1 MTRHSAWLTM
11 LEILLSGF
19 SCGPGRVRVEATVAN
34 VLIRNLTIEKICRR
48 RSEGGDPNR
57 RSRRMG
63 LNSGRYRQ
71 SGTRLR
77 NCGNP
82 SERVEK
88 WGYAMLLV
96 ITLPLSCAATYSV

>member
-34 VLIRNLTIEKICRR
+34 VLIRNLTIKKICGR

-63 LNSGRYRQ
+63 LNNGRYRQ
-71 SGTRLR
+71 SGTLR
-77 NCGNP
+77 NCGSP

-88 WGYAMLLV
+88 WGYAMLV